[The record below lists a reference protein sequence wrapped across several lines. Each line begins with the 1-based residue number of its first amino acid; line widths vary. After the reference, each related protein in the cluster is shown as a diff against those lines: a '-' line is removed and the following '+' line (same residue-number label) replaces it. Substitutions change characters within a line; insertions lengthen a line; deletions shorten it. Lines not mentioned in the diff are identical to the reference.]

1 MIDWSGV
8 FPATTTQFR
17 DDESLDIE
25 STQRVIDGLIRDG
38 VHGII
43 ALGTVG
49 ENCSLSPEEKRQVIT
64 AAKEVVDGRVPLL
77 SGTAEYT
84 SKLASDYA
92 RDMEKIGIDG
102 LMVLPAMVYQAQPR
116 EVVQH
121 YRTVAGSTGLPIM
134 IYNNPVSY
142 KIDIQVETMKEL
154 AEIDNLVA
162 VKESTEDT
170 RRIID
175 LQNAF
180 GDRFN
185 IFCGVDDIALESL
198 ALGAK
203 GWVSG
208 LTNAFPAESVAIYT
222 LARAGRMEEALE
234 IYRWFMPL
242 LDLDTIP
249 TLVQCI
255 KLVEQIMGRGSEMVR
270 APRLKLTGEERAYVE
285 AVTRRAIETRPSLPA
300 DLKAAA

>member
-17 DDESLDIE
+17 DDESIDIE
-25 STQRVIDGLIRDG
+25 STQRVIDGLIKDG

-49 ENCSLSPEEKRQVIT
+49 ENVSLTADEKRQVIA

-77 SGTAEYT
+77 TGTAEYT
-84 SKLASDYA
+84 SKLAAEYA
-92 RDMEKIGIDG
+92 RDVERIGVDG
-102 LMVLPAMVYQAQPR
+102 MMLLPAMVYQAQPR
-116 EVVQH
+116 EIVEH
-121 YRTVAGSTGLPIM
+121 YRAVAAATNLPIM

-142 KIDIQVETMKEL
+142 KIDIKVETMHEL

-180 GDRFN
+180 GDRFA
-185 IFCGVDDIALESL
+185 IFGGVDDIALEAL
-198 ALGAK
+198 ALGAQ

-208 LTNAFPAESVAIYT
+208 LTNAFPAESVAIYK
-222 LARAGRMEEALE
+222 LMKAGRTEEALE

-270 APRLKLTGEERAYVE
+270 APRLKLTGEEHAYVE
-285 AVTRRAIETRPSLPA
+285 AVTARALETRPVLPA
-300 DLKAAA
+300 DLLAAA

>member
-17 DDESLDIE
+17 DDESIDIE
-25 STQRVIDGLIRDG
+25 STQRVIDGLIKDG

-49 ENCSLSPEEKRQVIT
+49 ENVSLTADEKRQVIA

-77 SGTAEYT
+77 TGTAEYT
-84 SKLASDYA
+84 SKLAAEYA
-92 RDMEKIGIDG
+92 RDVERIGVDG
-102 LMVLPAMVYQAQPR
+102 MMLLPAMVYQAQPR
-116 EVVQH
+116 EIVEH
-121 YRTVAGSTGLPIM
+121 YRTVAAATNLPIM

-142 KIDIQVETMKEL
+142 KIDIKVETMHEL

-180 GDRFN
+180 GDRFA
-185 IFCGVDDIALESL
+185 IFGGVDDIALEAL
-198 ALGAK
+198 ALGAQ

-208 LTNAFPAESVAIYT
+208 LTNAFPAESVAIYK
-222 LARAGRMEEALE
+222 LMKAGRTEEALE

-270 APRLKLTGEERAYVE
+270 APRLKLTGEEHAYVE
-285 AVTRRAIETRPSLPA
+285 AVTARALETRPVLPA
-300 DLKAAA
+300 DLLAAA

>member
-180 GDRFN
+180 GGRFN

-270 APRLKLTGEERAYVE
+270 APRLRLTGEERAYVE

>member
-49 ENCSLSPEEKRQVIT
+49 ENCSLSPDEKRRVIT

-208 LTNAFPAESVAIYT
+208 LTNAFPAESVAIHT
-222 LARAGRMEEALE
+222 LAKAGRMEEALE

-285 AVTRRAIETRPSLPA
+285 AVTNRAIETRPSLPA

>member
-17 DDESLDIE
+17 DDESIDIE
-25 STQRVIDGLIRDG
+25 STQRVIDGLIKDG

-49 ENCSLSPEEKRQVIT
+49 ENVSLSADEKRQVIA

-77 SGTAEYT
+77 TGTAEYT
-84 SKLASDYA
+84 SKLAAQYA
-92 RDMEKIGIDG
+92 RDVERIGADG
-102 LMVLPAMVYQAQPR
+102 MMLLPAMVYQAQPR
-116 EVVQH
+116 EIIQH
-121 YRTVAGSTGLPIM
+121 YRTVAAATDLPIM

-142 KIDIQVETMKEL
+142 KIDIKVETMREL

-162 VKESTEDT
+162 IKESTEDT

-180 GDRFN
+180 GDRFA
-185 IFCGVDDIALESL
+185 IFGGVDDIALEAL
-198 ALGAK
+198 ALGAQ

-208 LTNAFPAESVAIYT
+208 LTNAFPAESVAIYK
-222 LARAGRMEEALE
+222 LMKAGRTEEALE

-285 AVTRRAIETRPSLPA
+285 AVTARAIETRPVLPA
-300 DLKAAA
+300 DLLAVA

>member
-17 DDESLDIE
+17 DDESVDLE
-25 STQRVIDGLIRDG
+25 ATQRVIDGLIRDG

-49 ENCSLSPEEKRQVIT
+49 ENCSLSPEEKRQVI
-64 AAKEVVDGRVPLL
+64 AAANEVVDGRVPLL
-77 SGTAEYT
+77 SGTAENT
-84 SKLASDYA
+84 PKLAAQYA
-92 RDMEKIGIDG
+92 RDVEKIGIDG
-102 LMVLPAMVYQAQPR
+102 LMLLPAMVYQAQPR
-116 EVVQH
+116 EIVEH
-121 YRTVAGSTGLPIM
+121 YRTVASQTGLPIM

-142 KIDIQVETMKEL
+142 KIDITIETMKHL

-170 RRIID
+170 RRLID

-180 GDRFN
+180 ADRFTL
-185 IFCGVDDIALESL
+185 FCGVDDIALESL

-222 LARAGRMEEALE
+222 LAKAGRMEEALE

-270 APRLKLTGEERAYVE
+270 APRLTLTGEERAYVE
-285 AVTRRAIETRPSLPA
+285 AVTQRAIETRPALPS
-300 DLKAAA
+300 DLQSAA